1 MSPRR
6 RDVLIGAGAV
16 LLGHALV
23 LVVGKVIDGPDP
35 VIYYSAIAV
44 LLLGAIQLVYVIP
57 LVAYGLWRR
66 RPFALGAGTV
76 APATVVFTVV
86 GLLH

>member
-6 RDVLIGAGAV
+6 RDILLGAAAV
-16 LLGHALV
+16 LSGHAVV
-23 LVVGKVIDGPDP
+23 LATGPLIDGPDP
-35 VIYYSAIAV
+35 AIYYSAIIV
-44 LLLGAIQLVYVIP
+44 LLLGAVQLVYVIP

-66 RPFALGAGTV
+66 KPFAIGAGTV
-76 APATVVFTVV
+76 ASATLVFTAI